1 MNEQTHPLGDL
12 SDAALDALL
21 KRAVRDT
28 LILGLIPAVV
38 VLVASGWRN
47 AAMLA
52 IGTLLSAASIV
63 EWRRLI
69 RLINAKLDHQRTPR
83 NAPLVVALFLL
94 RLAIFA
100 AAIYGSLKCL
110 HGSVVALLCGLAL
123 AVLATAF
130 EALQLLKG

>member
-1 MNEQTHPLGDL
+1 MNEPISPLGDL
-12 SDAALDALL
+12 SDADLDALL

-38 VLVASGWRN
+38 VLIASGWRN
-47 AAMLA
+47 AAALA
-52 IGTLLSAASIV
+52 IGTLLSAASIF

-69 RLINAKLDHQRTPR
+69 RLINAKLDNRKTPR
-83 NAPLVVALFLL
+83 NAPLVVGLFLL

-100 AAIYGSLKCL
+100 GVIYVSLKCL

-123 AVLATAF
+123 AVIATAF